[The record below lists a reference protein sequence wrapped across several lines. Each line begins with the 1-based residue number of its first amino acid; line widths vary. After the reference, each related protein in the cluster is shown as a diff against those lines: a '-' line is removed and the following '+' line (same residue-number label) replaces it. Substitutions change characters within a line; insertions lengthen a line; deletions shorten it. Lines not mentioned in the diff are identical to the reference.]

1 VLLAQKTG
9 GPPVPQNMSDS
20 KTIFFAGGGTG
31 GHLYP
36 GIAVA
41 DALVRKDPQVKAVFL
56 CTMREIDRTILT
68 AAGYEFIPQ
77 PIIPL
82 VRSLGGLLQFSK
94 GWRETREQN
103 RKLRRQYRPAA
114 VLGLG
119 GYAETVA
126 VRYLAARKIPAA
138 ILNPDVIPGRAN
150 QLCMKSVKLI
160 CCQFEETAQHVAAQH
175 RSKIKVTGCPIRRG
189 MLNLPPREE
198 AAARLGLDP
207 LLNTL
212 VVTGASLGAMTV
224 NEAVLSVMGSVKLQ
238 GWQILHL
245 TGKEHAAVVRG
256 GYREKSIP
264 AMVIDFTPA
273 MADVWAVA
281 NLTVCRAGAST
292 IAELAA
298 CGVPSILLPYPFH
311 KDMHQRANAKVLAD
325 VGAAVLLEDQK
336 DGRKNAEVL
345 KPVIQSLLYD
355 APRRAA
361 MGAAA
366 LSKGRKDGA
375 DAVAE
380 VVMEMTDN
388 RR

>member
-1 VLLAQKTG
+1 
-9 GPPVPQNMSDS
+9 MSDS
-20 KTIFFAGGGTG
+20 NTIFFAGGGTG

-41 DALVRKDPQVKAVFL
+41 QALLLKNPAIKPVFL
-56 CTMREIDRTILT
+56 CTQREIDRTILT
-68 AAGYEFIPQ
+68 AAGYDFIPQ
-77 PIIPL
+77 PIVPPART
-82 VRSLGGLLQFSK
+82 VSGLLRFFK
-94 GWRETREQN
+94 AWRETKDLN
-103 RKLRRQYRPAA
+103 RKIRRERRPAA

-119 GYAETVA
+119 GYAAGVA
-126 VRYLAARKIPAA
+126 VRYLAARKIPSA

-150 QLCMKSVKLI
+150 QFLMRSATAV
-160 CCQFEETAQHVAAQH
+160 CCQFEETAEHIAPQH
-175 RSKIKVTGCPIRRG
+175 RSKIKVTGCPIRLE
-189 MLNLPPREE
+189 MATLPSCEA

-212 VVTGASLGAMTV
+212 VITGASQGAATV
-224 NEAVLSVMGSVKLQ
+224 NDAVLSVVGEVKLQ

-245 TGKEHAAVVRG
+245 AGKEHAAAVRG
-256 GYREKSIP
+256 GYRERSIS

-281 NLTVCRAGAST
+281 NLAICRAGAST

-311 KDMHQRANAKVLAD
+311 KDMHQRANARILAD

-336 DGRKNAEVL
+336 DAKKNAEAL
-345 KPVIQSLLYD
+345 KPIIQSLLYD

-361 MGAAA
+361 MSAAA
-366 LSKGRKDGA
+366 LSKGRKDAA
-375 DAVAE
+375 DAVADVIMGMVE
-380 VVMEMTDN
+380 I

>member
-1 VLLAQKTG
+1 
-9 GPPVPQNMSDS
+9 MSDS
-20 KTIFFAGGGTG
+20 NTIFFAGGGTG

-41 DALVRKDPQVKAVFL
+41 EALRGKNPDLKPIFL
-56 CTMREIDRTILT
+56 CTQREIDRTILT
-68 AAGYEFIPQ
+68 AAGLEFIPQ
-77 PIIPL
+77 PIVPL
-82 VRSLGGLLQFSK
+82 VKTLGGLLQFSK
-94 GWRETREQN
+94 CWRETRELN
-103 RKLRRQYRPAA
+103 RKLRRQHRPAA

-126 VRYLAARKIPAA
+126 VRYLASRKIPAA

-150 QLCMKSVKLI
+150 QLCMRAATVV
-160 CCQFEETAQHVAAQH
+160 CCQFEETAKYIASQH
-175 RSKIKVTGCPIRRG
+175 RGKIKVTGCPIRQD
-189 MLNLPPREE
+189 MITLPARE
-198 AAARLGLDP
+198 AAAGRLGLDP

-212 VVTGASLGAMTV
+212 VITGASLGAATV

-245 TGKEHAAVVRG
+245 AGKEHAAAVRG
-256 GYREKSIP
+256 GYRERSIP

-311 KDMHQRANAKVLAD
+311 KDMHQRTNAKVLAD

-336 DGRKNAEVL
+336 DGRKNAETL

-355 APRRAA
+355 APRRQKMAE
-361 MGAAA
+361 AA
-366 LSKGRKDGA
+366 LSKGRKNGA
-375 DAVAE
+375 EAVAE
-380 VVMEMTDN
+380 VIMEMVGN